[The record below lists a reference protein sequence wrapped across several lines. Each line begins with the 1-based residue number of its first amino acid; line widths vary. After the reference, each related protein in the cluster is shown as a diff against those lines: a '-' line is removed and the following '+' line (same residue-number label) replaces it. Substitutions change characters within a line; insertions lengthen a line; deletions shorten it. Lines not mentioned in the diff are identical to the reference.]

1 MNSRVLIDRELLSK
15 WVGKSRRDES
25 SLLKKYLQ
33 TRNLSYLLDLYRP
46 YMHLVYGLSF
56 KFVQDSKQSQE
67 IVYCIFKKLIKEI
80 TKQEVRVFSTWL
92 YNLSLEFV
100 KNWRARGRSEVDRI
114 VALGGSSQTPI
125 SFYDEDDDV
134 FEDEISS
141 MEKEIEELKIHQE
154 KCAELFFNQQKS
166 FREIA
171 EITGLE
177 ISQVRGH
184 VKNAKRRANIY
195 QE

>member
-1 MNSRVLIDRELLSK
+1 
-15 WVGKSRRDES
+15 
-25 SLLKKYLQ
+25 
-33 TRNLSYLLDLYRP
+33 
-46 YMHLVYGLSF
+46 MHLVYGLSF